1 MALLIWA
8 RPRSRLAPRDRRLRA
23 IRTASA
29 RSRAARGRRGP
40 RFTPM
45 AKGLNRLSAKA
56 TAARVCGAASGAQIC
71 ARLKTAA
78 RSSMRLRLREAA
90 TRSASVALARAPLG
104 RRGRRDARQ
113 PGPWFEPPGFGRLAP
128 DARRRSEATPRA
140 VRRSQPRT
148 GPGQP
153 TAGIPTG
160 AATRRPGRRKI
171 GLEIRGQ
178 TWPKEIVA
186 SRLRP
191 SRKLA
196 SVDLPWRRHASSGF
210 AGLTRRSTPSAS
222 QARASCSRWTASSP
236 RSLKARSKALINV
249 RLSSAAATS
258 PRSRSKS

>member
-1 MALLIWA
+1 
-8 RPRSRLAPRDRRLRA
+8 
-23 IRTASA
+23 
-29 RSRAARGRRGP
+29 
-40 RFTPM
+40 
-45 AKGLNRLSAKA
+45 
-56 TAARVCGAASGAQIC
+56 
-71 ARLKTAA
+71 
-78 RSSMRLRLREAA
+78 MRLRLREAA
-90 TRSASVALARAPLG
+90 TRFASLAFARAPPG
-104 RRGRRDARQ
+104 RQGRRDARR
-113 PGPWFEPPGFGRLAP
+113 PALWCGRPGFGRLGP
-128 DARRRSEATPRA
+128 DARRRSGATPIA

-153 TAGIPTG
+153 AADIPIG
-160 AATRRPGRRKI
+160 EATRRPGRRKI

-178 TWPKEIVA
+178 TWPKEIVT

-196 SVDLPWRRHASSGF
+196 LVDLPWRRHASSGF